1 MRPNFPSRSL
11 INALDLASSAKQT
24 DAKPAPPAAAVEPSK
39 EPPQS
44 KEWNKGL
51 SMDEQRHLYRT
62 AGQYAVKARLA
73 QELEARFG
81 KNPYLTKKEFDAV
94 DGFRAETSNRLN
106 NKLRSGDTRRS
117 TLNAEKTINSGLEKL
132 ADQGCRVNDMTVR
145 GISAPAV
152 DDIHKTVQEGKTY
165 TDDGI
170 PFFTP
175 AKETGLEYTRPL
187 AKQKANLNTP
197 GILLHALGESGAYS
211 FNPSYPDIAFY
222 QSKTPF
228 DVEFKAFDE
237 KKDKVYKA
245 LLVEKTLGKKLP
257 ALPSMDAAVPASSI
271 AHVESLTR
279 IAKALDARTS
289 DQESVVRLQNNIAV
303 AMQHMSPHSLRRV
316 IKAYVDKED
325 LKRLG
330 QDFPLTYG
338 RSIKENT
345 VREMLSQELQALFPE
360 EVGTRLMQQMLL
372 IARSPE
378 RTVVQLNA
386 QAIGSAI
393 DRLLEDARMPS
404 FLRNHLRLL
413 DKRTSEQPY
422 NNAVSYTFFD
432 AAFDLHFAPIA
443 PGAEDD
449 LKVAR
454 YLVKQEMKKKA
465 LSLEHYLEL
474 RVDTL
479 ISEATANGTIRGGEQ
494 ERFALLEKFAHLLSP
509 LTPGELTTKI
519 LPHIKPGKLDALNAA
534 LERRLSDPR
543 EALLERQLAQL
554 PRNADTE
561 HLFQRRDSRKEPG
574 AAPESTTRSLDVAKA
589 HLLNLKREV
598 DRLGPPVAPKLPT
611 EVPEA
616 GGLSSDLRAY
626 TPRSAQALQQ
636 AYPGI
641 TRAMMGRMRA
651 MEENKSSGRIY
662 ADAARIGIAPEH
674 IDRMLARQVPLAF
687 PDQASYRQ
695 FQQELQTVLEQCGL
709 GDCSITSGGTATDF
723 YSKNPRKP
731 VGWHFDTP
739 QSEKPSDLDLFITGP
754 GFLNVM
760 RAHHA
765 YSYPPREFSHAVD
778 PATTARLPQQLYPWT
793 EVMKHFPELV
803 DFVNKW
809 ERALGREITVVGMS
823 EGKDPTVREF
833 VLHEPSRGTKRQLNE
848 GEEDRQRKVPKT
860 GPV

>member
-1 MRPNFPSRSL
+1 MRPSFPNRSL

-24 DAKPAPPAAAVEPSK
+24 AAESAAPAAAVEASK

-51 SMDEQRHLYRT
+51 SMEEQRRLYRT

-81 KNPYLTKKEFDAV
+81 KNPYLSKKEFNAV
-94 DGFRAETSNRLN
+94 DGFRMETSNRLN
-106 NKLRSGDTRRS
+106 NKLRNGDTRRS

-132 ADQGCRVNDMTVR
+132 ADQGCRANGIAVR
-145 GISAPAV
+145 GISAPV
-152 DDIHKTVQEGKTY
+152 VNRIHKAVQEGQTY

-175 AKETGLEYTRPL
+175 DKETGLEYTRPL
-187 AKQKANLNTP
+187 AGQKANPDTP
-197 GILLHALGESGAYS
+197 GMLLHALGESGAYS
-211 FNPSYPDIAFY
+211 LNPNYPDIAFY
-222 QSKTPF
+222 KSKTPF
-228 DVEFKAFDE
+228 DVELKAFDE
-237 KKDKVYKA
+237 KNEVYKA
-245 LLVEKTLGKKLP
+245 LLVEKTLGKTLP
-257 ALPSMDAAVPASSI
+257 ALPSRDITVPASSI
-271 AHVESLTR
+271 AHVEGLTR

-289 DQESVVRLQNNIAV
+289 SQEGAARLQDNIAV
-303 AMQHMSPHSLRRV
+303 AMQHMSPHSLRRM
-316 IKAYVDKED
+316 IKAYVDRDD
-325 LKRLG
+325 LKHLA
-330 QDFPLTYG
+330 QDFPLTYRRPING
-338 RSIKENT
+338 GTI
-345 VREMLSQELQALFPE
+345 REMLSQELQALFPE
-360 EVGTRLMQQMLL
+360 EVGTRLMQKMFL
-372 IARSPE
+372 IALSPE
-378 RTVVQLNA
+378 RTLVHLDA
-386 QAIGSAI
+386 QAVGHAI
-393 DRLLEDARMPS
+393 DRVLQDPRIPS
-404 FLRNHLRLL
+404 FLRNDLHRLEE
-413 DKRTSEQPY
+413 RTSQQPY
-422 NNAVSYTFFD
+422 SNAVGYTFFD
-432 AAFDLHFAPIA
+432 AIFDLHFAPPE
-443 PGAEDD
+443 PGAKDD

-454 YLVKQEMKKKA
+454 YLVKREMKKDA

-479 ISEATANGTIRGGEQ
+479 IRETTANGTARGGEQ

-519 LPHIKPGKLDALNAA
+519 LPHIKPKKLDALNAA
-534 LERRLSDPR
+534 LERRLSDTR

-554 PRNADTE
+554 PRNAATE
-561 HLFQRRDSRKEPG
+561 HLFQQRDTRKELG
-574 AAPESTTRSLDVAKA
+574 EEAKSAARSLGIAKA
-589 HLLNLKREV
+589 RLLHLKREV
-598 DRLGPPVAPKLPT
+598 DRLAPPVAPTLPA
-611 EVPEA
+611 EAPKA
-616 GGLSSDLRAY
+616 GGLSSELRAY

-687 PDQASYRQ
+687 PDQATYRQ

-731 VGWHFDTP
+731 AGWHFDTP

-760 RAHHA
+760 RARHA
-765 YSYPPREFSHAVD
+765 YSYPPREFSPAVD
-778 PATTARLPQQLYPWT
+778 PAATARLPQRLYPWT

-803 DFVNKW
+803 DFVRNW
-809 ERALGREITVVGMS
+809 EHALGREITVVGMS
-823 EGKDPTVREF
+823 EGEDPTVREF
-833 VLHEPSRGTKRQLNE
+833 IVHAPSRGTKQQ
-848 GEEDRQRKVPKT
+848 GEEARQRKGPKT
-860 GPV
+860 GPD